1 MLGSRWF
8 TRWLSRRH
16 IDRRTAELLGLFL
29 AAVVLEVAAG
39 VGLAYVA
46 GFGAVRTALGHLDW
60 SWVIVVFAALVVS
73 FLGYYSAYWGIYRA
87 EGGYEFSRRQLSAVV
102 VAGFG
107 GFFAHGG
114 TAPDDLVLQSLGAAR
129 RDSLVRVWTLGG
141 MEQGMLALGGCVA
154 SIAAVCLQLT
164 APPSDFTL
172 PWVFV
177 PIPAFIVAFWA
188 AERYRTR
195 LRDRSGWLGRLGM
208 FLDSIH
214 LIMKLFTHPLRH
226 RRALTGMAVFW
237 AADAFAVWAAI
248 AAFGVRLDGAALIVG
263 FCTGMVFT
271 RRTAPLAGAG
281 LLMLVLP
288 VTICVSG
295 APLAVAISGIF
306 AYRVLCLWLPMP
318 FAFAFLPSLRKM
330 SKAAVPG
337 AGDPVLAAPG
347 AGEAGLAAPGAGE
360 AGLAAPG
367 AGEAGLAVPEPD
379 DPVLTA
385 PEAGNAALRPPAE
398 RSGARKARSETAW
411 VPLRA
416 RLWIPRRRLRN
427 EDPA

>member
-1 MLGSRWF
+1 MLGLG
-8 TRWLSRRH
+8 WLSRRH
-16 IDRRTAELLGLFL
+16 IDRHAAELLGLFL
-29 AAVVLEVAAG
+29 AAVALEVAAG
-39 VGLAYVA
+39 LGLSYVA
-46 GFGAVRTALGHLDW
+46 GLGAVRAALGHLDW
-60 SWVIVVFAALVVS
+60 SWVIVVCAALVVS
-73 FLGYYSAYWGIYRA
+73 FLGYYSAYRGIYRA
-87 EGGYEFSRRQLSAVV
+87 EGGYELSRRQLSAVV

-114 TAPDDLVLQSLGAAR
+114 TAPDDLVLQSCGAAR

-154 SIAAVCLQLT
+154 SIAAVFLRLT

-172 PWVFV
+172 PWVIV
-177 PIPAFIVAFWA
+177 PIPAFLVAFWA

-208 FLDSIH
+208 FLDSVH

-237 AADAFAVWAAI
+237 AADALAVWAAI

-318 FAFAFLPSLRKM
+318 FAFAFLPALRKM
-330 SKAAVPG
+330 SKAAIPGVDDPALVVP
-337 AGDPVLAAPG
+337 D
-347 AGEAGLAAPGAGE
+347 
-360 AGLAAPG
+360 
-367 AGEAGLAVPEPD
+367 PD
-379 DPVLTA
+379 DQGAEGPGTDDPPLRQ
-385 PEAGNAALRPPAE
+385 PAG
-398 RSGARKARSETAW
+398 RSGAREARSGTAP
-411 VPLRA
+411 VLSRE
-416 RLWIPRRRLRN
+416 RLWIPRHRVRN